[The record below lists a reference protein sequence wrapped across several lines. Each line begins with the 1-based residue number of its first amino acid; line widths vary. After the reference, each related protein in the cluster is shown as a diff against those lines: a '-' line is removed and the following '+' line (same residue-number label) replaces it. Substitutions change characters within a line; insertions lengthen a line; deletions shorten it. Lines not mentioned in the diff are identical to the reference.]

1 MIAFTVQ
8 NFEYGERQKDT
19 ERLHRDDARN
29 QQQVLEKL
37 HAGRNRSAVRNQ
49 WTLDWFNQRLLPQQ
63 QLQSVALLQ
72 EQKVGCYVRNDPK
85 VPVQRILRTLL
96 RMKMSGE
103 IDDIIRLYIGDKA
116 EAAP

>member
-1 MIAFTVQ
+1 M
-8 NFEYGERQKDT
+8 
-19 ERLHRDDARN
+19 
-29 QQQVLEKL
+29 
-37 HAGRNRSAVRNQ
+37 
-49 WTLDWFNQRLLPQQ
+49 
-63 QLQSVALLQ
+63 LQ

-103 IDDIIRLYIGDKA
+103 IDQIIRLYTGNS